1 MRLPQRFFRL
11 PVRFDANRLQAEVEA
26 LPPEAWT
33 PHPTGEP
40 GNSAVRLITVQGG
53 PNDRLD
59 GAMAMTGSLE
69 RSPYIRQVLASF
81 GVVWSRSRLL
91 RLAPGAVV
99 TAHSDIHH
107 HWFFRVRM
115 HVPITTRPE
124 VRFTCDG
131 ESVHMA
137 AGESWIFDNWRV
149 HSVQNPTASDRVHL
163 VADTS
168 GTAAFWELVARGQD
182 ADAPIEYRA
191 YDAARS
197 DTPLMEQ
204 TLPSRVMPPSEMELL
219 ILDMRSEL
227 VAQADSAEQRAR
239 LAKYHALLLRLT
251 RDWRQLYQLHGED
264 PQGWEAYATLR
275 DAVRERS
282 HAIASGIVMRSNQS
296 GAHKVL
302 EARIFKACL
311 TPQARADESAHDL
324 TAARPQPT
332 L

>member
-1 MRLPQRFFRL
+1 VRLPQRFFRL
-11 PVRFDANRLQAEVEA
+11 PVRFDAGRLRAEVEA

-33 PHPTGEP
+33 PHPTAEP
-40 GNSAVRLITVQGG
+40 GNSAVRLITVEGG
-53 PNDRLD
+53 ANDRLD
-59 GAMAMTGSLE
+59 GAMRMTATLE

-115 HVPITTRPE
+115 HVPITTQPE

-137 AGESWIFDNWRV
+137 AGETWIFDNWRV
-149 HSVQNPTASDRVHL
+149 HSVQNPTATERVHL

-182 ADAPIEYRA
+182 ADVPTEYRA

-204 TLPSRVMPPSEMELL
+204 TLSPPVMPPAEMELL

-227 VAQADSAEQRAR
+227 VPEPDTADQRAR
-239 LAKYHALLLRLT
+239 LAKFHALLLRLA

-264 PQGWEAYATLR
+264 PRGWEAYTALR

-282 HAIASGIVMRSNQS
+282 HTVSSGLIMRSNRS
-296 GAHKVL
+296 AAHKVL
-302 EARIFKACL
+302 EARILKACL
-311 TPQARADESAHDL
+311 TPSVRLDD
-324 TAARPQPT
+324 
-332 L
+332 